1 MKRRFSTST
10 VIVIVVLSLAAGMS
24 IEKLVSADNI
34 FEQLSKLKDVL
45 SLTEKNY
52 VEDVNI
58 KELTE
63 EAIKGMLNTLDPH
76 SVYIP
81 ASAFQRVEE
90 QFRGKFEGI
99 GVSFR
104 VIRDTITVIEPVGG
118 GPSAQLGILSNDRIV
133 MINDSSSVGFSDEKV
148 MNTLRGPKGSKVKV
162 TIRRPGV
169 EKLLNY
175 EIIRDEIPLF
185 SVDAS
190 IMVSPEVGY
199 IRVNQFKETTAN
211 EMARALSTLRQEGM
225 RNLILDLRMNGGGYL
240 DQAFRMVDLFLDG
253 GSPESPRKIV
263 YTKARRKEL
272 EETFYARSGDAYERL
287 PIVILVDNG
296 SASASEIVAG
306 AVQDWDRGL
315 VVGETTFGKGLVQR
329 QYTLADGSAFRLTIA
344 RYYTPSGRLI
354 QRPYEGKDRSDYH
367 VEAYERVEEEGDNI
381 AHTSDVARDSTAEVF
396 MTAGG
401 RPVLGGGGIAPD
413 YVVKPAQVTEMF
425 TTIARRNLFYDF
437 TKVHMEGDGLSL
449 RKKYTSGVMVF
460 QSEFEVTPKHLSD
473 FRSFIAEQGI
483 TIDEKQFDQDRGFIV
498 ARLKAQIAQTLFGY
512 EGWIAVMME
521 VDEQFQR
528 AVTLFPEARKIA
540 RLETGE

>member
-1 MKRRFSTST
+1 MKRRFSVST
-10 VIVIVVLSLAAGMS
+10 VVVIVVLSLAAGMS

-52 VEDVNI
+52 VEDVDI

-81 ASAFQRVEE
+81 ARAFRRVEE
-90 QFRGKFEGI
+90 EFRGKFEGI

-104 VIRDTITVIEPVGG
+104 VIRDTITVVEPVGG
-118 GPSAQLGILSNDRIV
+118 GPSAQLGILSNDRII
-133 MINDSSSVGFSDEKV
+133 MINDSSSVGFTDEKV
-148 MNTLRGPKGSKVKV
+148 MATLRGPKGSKVKV

-169 EKLLNY
+169 ERLLEY
-175 EIIRDEIPLF
+175 EIIRDEIPLY
-185 SVDAS
+185 SVDAAL
-190 IMVSPEVGY
+190 MVTPDIGY
-199 IRVNQFKETTAN
+199 VRVNQFKETTAN
-211 EMARALSTLRQEGM
+211 EMARALAKLRQEGM

-240 DQAFRMVDLFLDG
+240 DQAFRMADFFLDG

-272 EETFYARSGDAYERL
+272 EETFFARSGDQYEKL
-287 PIVILVDNG
+287 PIVILVDHG

-354 QRPYEGKDRSDYH
+354 QRPYEGKERSEYH
-367 VEAYERVEEEGDNI
+367 TEAYERDEEEGDDI
-381 AHTSDVARDSTAEVF
+381 DHRKEVAKDSTAEVF

-413 YVVKPAQVTEMF
+413 YVVKPAKVTELF
-425 TTIARRNLFYDF
+425 STIARRNLFYDYAKF
-437 TKVHMEGDGLSL
+437 YMEGPGLSL
-449 RKKYTSGVMVF
+449 RKRYTNGVMAF
-460 QSEFEVTPKHLSD
+460 QSGYSVSPDMVAK
-473 FRSFIAEQGI
+473 FRSFISEQGV
-483 TIDEKQFDQDRGFIV
+483 TLDDKQFEEDRRFIET
-498 ARLKAQIAQTLFGY
+498 RLKAQVAQTLYGY

-521 VDEQFQR
+521 VDEQFQK
-528 AVTLFPEARKIA
+528 AITLFPEARKIA
-540 RLETGE
+540 RLETVE